1 MSVVAERRL
10 LERQKYSR
18 VEHGVLSWLLGTNH
32 KRIGILYMVTSLA
45 FFVVAGIL
53 ADVIRLQLVEPNS
66 GIVSPNLYNQ
76 LFTLHG
82 TAMIFFFIAP
92 FGFGLANYLVPIQI
106 GAADVAFP
114 RLNAY
119 SYWIFLCGGVTVFA
133 GLGVVGGAG
142 SAGWTG
148 YAPLSELQVAAG
160 TGQDLWLI
168 GLTLASLSSLLTAIN
183 MLTTI
188 LVYRAPGMT
197 MWRIPIFCWDVL
209 VTFLLVLMAFPAL
222 FVALFTLLMDRH
234 LGAKFF
240 VASGGGDPIM
250 YQHLFWF
257 FGHPEVYVMILPA
270 FGMITEIVGVFSRK
284 PVFGYAGLVLSAF
297 GIAGLSMSVWAHHMF
312 VTGAVN
318 DPFFSAMSY
327 AIAVP
332 TGIKFFNWIATM
344 WRGAIL
350 FDTPMLFA
358 IGFMLNFLNGGV
370 TGVMV
375 ASPPIDFHVEDSYFL
390 VSHFHYVLG
399 GGSMF
404 AIFGA
409 LYMWWPKIWGVKLDE
424 TMGKIH
430 FWFMMVG
437 FNLVFFP
444 MMLLGVMGM
453 PRRVYTY
460 PNLPGWGTLNFI
472 ETVGSAI
479 ITVGTAIFV
488 WNIITSHR
496 KAKALGPMP
505 DDPWGGGYT
514 LEWATTS
521 PPPEFN
527 FHALPPIR
535 SKRPAFDLHYPEY
548 AKDSPK

>member
-1 MSVVAERRL
+1 MSVVALSKREKL
-10 LERQKYSR
+10 
-18 VEHGVLSWLLGTNH
+18 VEHGILSWLTGTNH
-32 KRIGILYMVTSLA
+32 KRVGILYMVTSLA
-45 FFVVAGIL
+45 FFAIAGFL
-53 ADVIRLQLVEPNS
+53 ADVIRLQLAAPNS
-66 GIVSPNLYNQ
+66 DIVSPSVYDQ
-76 LFTLHG
+76 VFTLHG
-82 TAMIFFFIAP
+82 TAMIFLFVAP
-92 FGFGLANYLVPIQI
+92 FGFGLANFLVPLQI

-119 SYWIFLCGGVTVFA
+119 SYWLFLFGGITIFS
-133 GLGVVGGAG
+133 GLGVEGGAG
-142 SAGWTG
+142 AAGWTS
-148 YAPLSELQVAAG
+148 YAPLSTLQTAAG
-160 TGQDLWLI
+160 TGQDLWILGLI
-168 GLTLASLSSLLTAIN
+168 LVSLSTLLTGIN
-183 MLTTI
+183 ILVTI
-188 LVYRAPGMT
+188 MVYRAPGMT
-197 MWRIPIFCWDVL
+197 MWRLPVFCWDVV

-222 FVALFTLLMDRH
+222 FVALFALLMERH

-240 VASGGGDPIM
+240 DAPWGGDPIM

-284 PVFGYAGLVLSAF
+284 PIFGYGGLVLSAF
-297 GIAGLSMSVWAHHMF
+297 GIAGLSMAVWAHHMF
-312 VTGAVN
+312 TTGVVN

-344 WRGAIL
+344 WRGEVTL
-350 FDTPMLFA
+350 ETPMLFA

-370 TGVMV
+370 TGIFV

-424 TMGKIH
+424 TLGKIH
-430 FWFMMVG
+430 FWFMMIG
-437 FNLVFFP
+437 FNLAFFP

-472 ETVGSAI
+472 ETIGAAI
-479 ITVGTAIFV
+479 ITVGTAVFI
-488 WNIITSHR
+488 WNIIASHR
-496 KAKALGPMP
+496 NAEAQGPLP
-505 DDPWGGGYT
+505 DDPWGSGQA
-514 LEWATTS
+514 LEWATSS

-527 FHALPPIR
+527 FYSLPPIR
-535 SKRPAFDLHYPEY
+535 SKRPAFDVHYPEF
-548 AKDSPK
+548 AKDSPP